1 MFRLPILFLIIVFTF
16 QCGQKEVKGEFSFD
30 QPKKTESKKASTL
43 IDLKS
48 KGVGPIDSVKL
59 NPEID
64 MKMAAKGKEL
74 FEQKCVACHKVGST
88 FIGPAPN
95 GILKRRTP
103 EWVMNMILNPTEML
117 EKDSLAKAL
126 FMEFNGQL
134 MTDQKVQK
142 AEARAI
148 LEFFRTLED

>member
-1 MFRLPILFLIIVFTF
+1 MFRLPILFLIILFTF
-16 QCGQKEVKGEFSFD
+16 QGGQKEVKGEFSFD

-48 KGVGPIDSVKL
+48 RGVGPIDSVKL